1 MIAEQIKYNLFAG
14 VAERQTRTVQVRVVA
29 ILCGFKSHLL
39 HTIREEWIKGLLFFY
54 VKTEIKFETKLY
66 YMEENYEI

>member
-29 ILCGFKSHLL
+29 IS
-39 HTIREEWIKGLLFFY
+39 W
-54 VKTEIKFETKLY
+54 KFESSYPHQQNPVNFTGFFV
-66 YMEENYEI
+66 